1 MSDTTTPE
9 GFVRIKDPSGA
20 RPYLVLHKRDFL
32 VGVHQLA
39 DRPAPLE
46 INTTTTTSPAAGGS
60 GGADTTPGG
69 IATVNSEA
77 ALELIAKVE
86 KVDDLEALEK
96 AEKASEKHPGGRK
109 GVLGAIAERRK
120 ELAG

>member
-1 MSDTTTPE
+1 MSDTTIPE
-9 GFVRIKDPSGA
+9 GFVRIQDPSGQ

-32 VGVHQLA
+32 VGVHKLA
-39 DRPAPLE
+39 ERPAPVELSSGDAKPPAG
-46 INTTTTTSPAAGGS
+46 SP

-69 IATVNSEA
+69 IATVNSEI
-77 ALELIAKVE
+77 ALGLIADVE
-86 KVDDLEALEK
+86 KVEELDVLEK

-109 GVLGAIAERRK
+109 GVLSAIAERRK